1 MAHIRPF
8 TVKRFATRWLLSF
21 FLLCATYNPS
31 GYSFIDWATTNDGA
45 YLSLKITVG
54 IILVGTYVALWPI
67 VYTSIGP
74 VGIFNTLAWATAFSL
89 VMWDY
94 GLLEYV
100 SPSFYFYGV
109 LATLATVLA
118 VGLAFSHL
126 QIQFWALK
134 CLRKIAPKR
143 Y

>member
-8 TVKRFATRWLLSF
+8 TVRRFATRWLLAF

-31 GYSFIDWATTNDGA
+31 GYSYIDWITSNDGA
-45 YLSLKITVG
+45 FVSLKVTAG
-54 IILVGTYVALWPI
+54 ILLAGTYVAVWPI
-67 VYTSIGP
+67 IYTSIGP
-74 VGIFNTLAWATAFSL
+74 VGIFTTLAWATTFSL

-94 GLLEYV
+94 GVLKYV
-100 SPSFYFYGV
+100 SPSFALYGII
-109 LATLATVLA
+109 ATLATVVA
-118 VGLAFSHL
+118 VGMAFSHI

-134 CLRKIAPKR
+134 CLRKVAPKR